1 MKIFKSP
8 WFYTAIAVFVFMF
21 TPVVDTI
28 AIYTSGWAQR
38 NGFLSGK
45 ELAFI
50 FAIGCILPVVIVY
63 FLSKFLLSRLSK

>member
-8 WFYTAIAVFVFMF
+8 WFYTVIAIFVFLF

-28 AIYTSGWAQR
+28 AVYTMGWSQR

-45 ELAFI
+45 EIAF
-50 FAIGCILPVVIVY
+50 FFTLGCVLPVVITY
-63 FLSKFLLSRLSK
+63 FLSRFLISRFSR

>member
-1 MKIFKSP
+1 MKILKSP

-21 TPVVDTI
+21 TPVVDI
-28 AIYTSGWAQR
+28 IGYYTDGWAQR

-50 FAIGCILPVVIVY
+50 FALGCILPVVVVY
-63 FLSKFLLSRLSK
+63 FLSRFLLSRLSK

>member
-28 AIYTSGWAQR
+28 WYYTVGWSQR
-38 NGFLSGK
+38 NGFLTSK
-45 ELAFI
+45 EYLTF
-50 FAIGCILPVVIVY
+50 FTLGCILPVVIVF